1 MAKVYA
7 CLKRAEFFVY
17 DNYPEFEPVLPES
30 LAFVHAE
37 ELQEEYPG
45 LSPKERENMAAKK
58 HGAVFVI
65 GIGAPLAD
73 GKLHDGRA
81 PDYDDWITENGV
93 SSAAQGAFRGLN
105 GDILVWDEVLGQ
117 ALELSSMGIRV
128 NAESLVKQLDLRGCP
143 ERAELFFHKKLLAGE
158 LAQTAGGGIGQSRLC
173 MFLLRKAHIGEIQAS
188 AWPDAM
194 RRECAA
200 AGIELL

>member
-1 MAKVYA
+1 
-7 CLKRAEFFVY
+7 
-17 DNYPEFEPVLPES
+17 
-30 LAFVHAE
+30 
-37 ELQEEYPG
+37 
-45 LSPKERENMAAKK
+45 MAAKE
-58 HGAVFVI
+58 HGAIFVI

-81 PDYDDWITENGV
+81 HDYDDWITENGK
-93 SSAAQGAFRGLN
+93 SSEKSGAFRGLN

-128 NAESLVKQLDLRGCP
+128 NAASLAKQLELRGCP
-143 ERAELFFHKKLLAGE
+143 ERSELFFHKKLIAGE

-173 MFLLRKAHIGEIQAS
+173 MFLLRKAHIGETQVS

-200 AGIELL
+200 GGIGLL